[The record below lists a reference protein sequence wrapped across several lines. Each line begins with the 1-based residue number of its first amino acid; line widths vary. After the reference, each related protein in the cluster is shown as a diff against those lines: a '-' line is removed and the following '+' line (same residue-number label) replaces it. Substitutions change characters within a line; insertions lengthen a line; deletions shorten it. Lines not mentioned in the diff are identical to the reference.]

1 MREIKVL
8 LKDDT
13 PELVEI
19 DGEKV
24 PIEAFV
30 LLTSVPQRDSGH
42 FLAFGNSD
50 TIGKMF
56 YSFWRW
62 SVSESPELAYVQEC
76 VSKDICSDAD
86 KARGTVYFESKM
98 TN

>member
-24 PIEAFV
+24 PIEAFL
-30 LLTSVPQRDSGH
+30 LLTSVVQRDAGH

-50 TIGKMF
+50 TIGKML

-62 SVSESPELAYVQEC
+62 SVAASPELAYVLEC
-76 VSKDICSDAD
+76 VSKDISLDAD